1 MVISSQ
7 VAALVAEQIRITG
20 KKQLQIAEEAG
31 FDNPNV
37 ITMIKQGRTKLPL
50 GKVGPMAK
58 ALELDPTALL
68 KLCIKEYQPE
78 TWEAISPYMDEM
90 LTADELDIVLAIR
103 NAIGAPY
110 LLALNVDQN
119 KKLHDLILSMKKD
132 VNTIQ

>member
-1 MVISSQ
+1 MENSSE
-7 VAALVAEQIRITG
+7 VAALVAEQIRIIG
-20 KKQLQIAEEAG
+20 KKQMEIAEEAG

-50 GKVGPMAK
+50 AKVGSMAK
-58 ALELDPTALL
+58 ALELDPIFLL

-78 TWEAISPYMDEM
+78 TWEAISTFMDEM
-90 LTADELDIVLAIR
+90 VTADELKVVLEMR

-110 LLALNVDQN
+110 LSALNEEQ
-119 KKLHDLILSMKKD
+119 KQKLQDFILSMKKD